1 MGIKVVPRK
10 KKIKLTPTQKAVM
23 GSYEHGGVVK
33 KRRKLPSG
41 VTAPPYIP
49 PTTKGRGA
57 LGMSGA
63 VGGAIG
69 SAVGGIPGAAL
80 GNIGT
85 LARDRRVYSNKR
97 IK

>member
-1 MGIKVVPRK
+1 
-10 KKIKLTPTQKAVM
+10 
-23 GSYEHGGVVK
+23 
-33 KRRKLPSG
+33 
-41 VTAPPYIP
+41 
-49 PTTKGRGA
+49 
-57 LGMSGA
+57 MSGA

-69 SAVGGIPGAAL
+69 SVVGGIPSAAL